1 MLWGAKASASQ
12 ANENL
17 TRVVI
22 ALLAIPGLSL
32 LAGQGLQ
39 WALSCEE
46 NVKSYRTCV
55 MGASDI
61 SFAVYGLQF
70 VGGYAVIA
78 CTLVA
83 LFILVFRNDPD

>member
-1 MLWGAKASASQ
+1 MGAVVRGKRELYRAS
-12 ANENL
+12 
-17 TRVVI
+17 
-22 ALLAIPGLSL
+22 
-32 LAGQGLQ
+32 
-39 WALSCEE
+39 
-46 NVKSYRTCV
+46 V
-55 MGASDI
+55 MGSSDI